1 MPTYTN
7 IKFPTGRR
15 YLYSTSMFCAFFLSF
30 KWKVSFLNVKSR
42 QLCRFESRLG
52 PFANPIPSLQRN
64 KTFPNFSNK
73 VFQVGI
79 NPAHLFA
86 LYLLKRAFMRKF
98 YSRRKVYECV
108 CARVCVVVRVVLA
121 LKTKSE
127 KDEINKGGD
136 NIKERKKNKTFSMRV
151 KKKSS

>member
-1 MPTYTN
+1 MSLRIPVGPIRQSDSVAPKKQN
-7 IKFPTGRR
+7 ISKLFH
-15 YLYSTSMFCAFFLSF
+15 
-30 KWKVSFLNVKSR
+30 
-42 QLCRFESRLG
+42 
-52 PFANPIPSLQRN
+52 
-64 KTFPNFSNK
+64 K

-108 CARVCVVVRVVLA
+108 CACVCVVVRVVLA